1 VSGEKKSG
9 VHTPPHGP
17 LRSFLRLLVELDSSR
32 FALHRVKSALLL
44 LGLLAG
50 FGVLGYALPA
60 WLSRYF

>member
-1 VSGEKKSG
+1 MSGDQKPG
-9 VHTPPHGP
+9 AHAPLHGP
-17 LRSFLRLLVELDSSR
+17 LRSFLKLLVELDSSR
-32 FALHRVKSALLL
+32 FATHRIKSALLL